1 MHTLHISRP
10 AAHTRTRAAQMPEPL
25 PPLAPPSILSDL
37 YLFPAIPTTFR
48 LRRVSCG
55 RHVSA
60 TPRPASRGSHEG
72 KRCSVCIITP
82 PPPMCGNVREH
93 AAVVYGHDSSAP
105 DSAGPLNGP
114 HLFIQSRGLIS
125 RPVPDKRF
133 ENRNPIPIIC
143 PPIVCINGPPP
154 GNLFRRNAT
163 LVWPQHAAAE
173 RQSRHANEGRGAVLE
188 VGASGGLSGG
198 RGSCL
203 LLIGSQARARA
214 GRRPSAPRWN
224 RRPQR

>member
-93 AAVVYGHDSSAP
+93 AAVVYGHDSGAP

-143 PPIVCINGPPP
+143 PPIVCINGPP
-154 GNLFRRNAT
+154 
-163 LVWPQHAAAE
+163 LVTC
-173 RQSRHANEGRGAVLE
+173 SAVMLH
-188 VGASGGLSGG
+188 LSG
-198 RGSCL
+198 RNTPPL
-203 LLIGSQARARA
+203 NANRAMQMKAGAPSWRWERA
-214 GRRPSAPRWN
+214 AVYREDEVPACC
-224 RRPQR
+224 